1 MTNLLDSSSDG
12 TDDLSD
18 PSVDREREKVKSN
31 LKRQRTSAAA
41 MLSESKASSR
51 EKALKIRDPTKLAGQ
66 DLDTIIEYMKLRH
79 TDDNI
84 IKIKEELIGL
94 KNIND
99 IAKNSLISHSQLNK
113 ESQLLADRVQS
124 FNPLI

>member
-1 MTNLLDSSSDG
+1 M
-12 TDDLSD
+12 SD
-18 PSVDREREKVKSN
+18 PSVDREREKVKSS

-99 IAKNSLISHSQLNK
+99 IAKNSLISHS
-113 ESQLLADRVQS
+113 
-124 FNPLI
+124 